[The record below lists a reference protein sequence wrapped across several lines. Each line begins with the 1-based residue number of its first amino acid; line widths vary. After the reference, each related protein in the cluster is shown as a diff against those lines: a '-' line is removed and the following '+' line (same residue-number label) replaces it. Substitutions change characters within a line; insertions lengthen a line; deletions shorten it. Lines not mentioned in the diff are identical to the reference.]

1 MGNGRYIKTLI
12 LAILLSVF
20 SIAGYGQSARWNYVM
35 TIEPDN
41 GNTTEPF
48 LDMNGLGY
56 YDNNARFLD
65 ILAGGFI
72 SRDALSGDYPHISHY
87 SHCANNPLSIIDP
100 TGMFV
105 IADVTSQQNIIN
117 TLSPEEANFISF
129 NEQGMID
136 IDLLNK
142 SASMSENFTA
152 LKALANS
159 EINYLFYV
167 SDKDGLGVPFFE
179 KGEDMNSPQNY
190 YYGVTMIPGAET
202 KASPNDNVYIYT
214 ASFLSKDM
222 QVRNTAHEAYG
233 HGYFYELSKKDSSYN
248 PFHTKGVIGYK
259 NEYDEEFKINQ
270 IISIFGNTN
279 LKLEEHIKLVEQ
291 QALRNYESR

>member
-117 TLSPEEANFISF
+117 TLSPEGANFISF

-136 IDLLNK
+136 VDLLNK

-159 EINYLFYV
+159 EINYMFRV
-167 SDKDGLGVPFFE
+167 QNTDDLGEAFRE
-179 KGEDMNSPQNY
+179 ISETSNY
-190 YYGVTMIPGAET
+190 RGVTEMPGAT
-202 KASPNDNVYIYT
+202 MNPSPDGNVHIIVG
-214 ASFLSKDM
+214 SILREKQ
-222 QVRNTAHEAYG
+222 QVLTTAHEAYG
-233 HGYFYELSKKDSSYN
+233 HAYFYELTRDVLKSS
-248 PFHTKGVIGYK
+248 HTFIQKTKVEWDY
-259 NEYDEEFKINQ
+259 EFNVPSYTSIKIP
-270 IISIFGNTN
+270 TN
-279 LKLEEHIKLVEQ
+279 IELEKLIKLVVQ
-291 QALRNYESR
+291 QSLKNYENR

>member
-1 MGNGRYIKTLI
+1 
-12 LAILLSVF
+12 
-20 SIAGYGQSARWNYVM
+20 
-35 TIEPDN
+35 
-41 GNTTEPF
+41 
-48 LDMNGLGY
+48 
-56 YDNNARFLD
+56 
-65 ILAGGFI
+65 
-72 SRDALSGDYPHISHY
+72 
-87 SHCANNPLSIIDP
+87 
-100 TGMFV
+100 MFV
-105 IADVTSQQNIIN
+105 IADATSQQNIIN

-159 EINYLFYV
+159 EINYMFRV
-167 SDKDGLGVPFFE
+167 QNTDDLGEAFRE
-179 KGEDMNSPQNY
+179 ISETSNY
-190 YYGVTMIPGAET
+190 RGVTEMPGAT
-202 KASPNDNVYIYT
+202 MNPSPDGNVHIIVG
-214 ASFLSKDM
+214 SILSEKQ
-222 QVRNTAHEAYG
+222 QVLTTAHEAYG

>member
-117 TLSPEEANFISF
+117 TLSPEGANFISF

-136 IDLLNK
+136 VDLLNK

-159 EINYLFYV
+159 EINYMFRV
-167 SDKDGLGVPFFE
+167 QNTDDLGEAFRE
-179 KGEDMNSPQNY
+179 ISETSNY
-190 YYGVTMIPGAET
+190 RGVTEMPGAT
-202 KASPNDNVYIYT
+202 MNPSPDGNVHIIVG
-214 ASFLSKDM
+214 SILREKQ
-222 QVRNTAHEAYG
+222 QVLTTAHEAYG
-233 HGYFYELSKKDSSYN
+233 HAYFYELTRDVLKSS
-248 PFHTKGVIGYK
+248 HTFIQKTKVEWDY
-259 NEYDEEFKINQ
+259 EFNVPSYTSIKIP
-270 IISIFGNTN
+270 TN
-279 LKLEEHIKLVEQ
+279 IELEKQIKLVVQ
-291 QALRNYESR
+291 QALKNYENR